1 MTGKT
6 KRVSITMDKNTA
18 QTRKTAQKTLE
29 LKIQQAMGA
38 CPDHQCTLKELVE
51 EYRKDQKKTVK
62 QSTYSRNYFACN
74 AIMKMLGER

>member
-6 KRVSITMDKNTA
+6 KRVSVTMDKNTP
-18 QTRKTAQKTLE
+18 QSRKTAQKTLE

-51 EYRKDQKKTVK
+51 EYRKDQKRPLNNLHTPEIILP
-62 QSTYSRNYFACN
+62 A
-74 AIMKMLGER
+74 MPL